1 MAFGLLLAMWGAS
14 TAQAQEFNCIV
25 RVNYS
30 QLSGAKY
37 TYLEELQRDI
47 MGYLN
52 NNTWTEDRFQEEERI
67 ECSMD
72 VIIEEALTLTSFRAR
87 LVLTSRRPIY
97 GTTQNSNIFQV
108 NDEEWQFDYAQ
119 GSPLIFEVERFDP
132 LASLIDFYA
141 YIMLGYDYDSF
152 SELGGT
158 LHFQKA
164 RRILELAQAQGGIGW
179 NPIGNDRSRSEL
191 ITQLLD
197 ARLQSLRKAYFQ
209 YHFDGLD
216 HFISDT
222 QNARIAVLDVL
233 TSLQNL
239 YEEVS
244 RQYVIDIFFSTKY
257 QELSAVFEQSS
268 LSSQAYALLTQVDP
282 SHLTQYNSLIQ

>member
-152 SELGGT
+152 SELG
-158 LHFQKA
+158 
-164 RRILELAQAQGGIGW
+164 
-179 NPIGNDRSRSEL
+179 
-191 ITQLLD
+191 
-197 ARLQSLRKAYFQ
+197 
-209 YHFDGLD
+209 
-216 HFISDT
+216 
-222 QNARIAVLDVL
+222 
-233 TSLQNL
+233 
-239 YEEVS
+239 
-244 RQYVIDIFFSTKY
+244 
-257 QELSAVFEQSS
+257 
-268 LSSQAYALLTQVDP
+268 
-282 SHLTQYNSLIQ
+282 